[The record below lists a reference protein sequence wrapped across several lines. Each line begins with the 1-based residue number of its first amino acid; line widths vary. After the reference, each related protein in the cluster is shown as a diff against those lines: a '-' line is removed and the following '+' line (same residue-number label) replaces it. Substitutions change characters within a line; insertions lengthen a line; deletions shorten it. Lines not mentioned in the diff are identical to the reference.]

1 MITSSVMVVVLVML
15 PLLPVM
21 VMVRFPVAAVLEG
34 LMVMVEVPE
43 PVMEVGLKEMVT
55 PLPSPEAERLM
66 EELNPPVAAVVTVT
80 EPEDLL
86 ATLNEVGEAEREKLA
101 DVLVTVSVTAVV
113 WVTPPPVPVMVMG

>member
-1 MITSSVMVVVLVML
+1 MVML